1 MTSTSIRISS
11 DTHESVVKA
20 RGILEQLFRRR
31 LSLDEAVYLSSW
43 LIGFLYQTARKLEAQ
58 NIIEIIETEKGSL
71 RLEGL
76 ANTIE
81 ALPEFVKEITE
92 IQSKLDNRKKES
104 SRLMVTTKRSRKK
117 NEVDPDDW

>member
-1 MTSTSIRISS
+1 M
-11 DTHESVVKA
+11 
-20 RGILEQLFRRR
+20 
-31 LSLDEAVYLSSW
+31 DEAVYLSSW